1 MFFSR
6 DGIFPFVGGINSGVR
21 YMTAMQLRGL
31 SLIVLSS
38 IVLLSCG
45 HEPIAPGSDPTG
57 IPFDLE
63 VPEGLLDGDYNII
76 SGTKGEQQESFVGD
90 SIYTVSRWSVYAQF
104 TSKEPVDFDVLVNFT
119 KLQRHHE
126 SDTLRLRSASDTSI
140 RSGDQVWKFREPDE
154 IRNDLIRVT
163 LPAISLLDTIGP
175 FEAIQTAKS
184 FIRSDTAFRMDWKPG
199 NSGGAVKIE
208 WRAPNGTVVRDT
220 KDFEGSYTIPA
231 EVMKNLKGKGTVIFT
246 RYKSV
251 TDQYKGKTIVAT
263 RISQRTYT
271 VTVQ

>member
-1 MFFSR
+1 
-6 DGIFPFVGGINSGVR
+6 
-21 YMTAMQLRGL
+21 MTATQLRAL
-31 SLIVLSS
+31 SLIVFSTMF
-38 IVLLSCG
+38 LLSCG
-45 HEPIAPGSDPTG
+45 HEPIAPSDDPTG
-57 IPFDLE
+57 IPFDLI
-63 VPEGLLDGDYNII
+63 VPDGLLEGDYNII
-76 SGTKGEQQESFVGD
+76 SGTKGEQQESYVGD
-90 SIYTVSRWSVYAQF
+90 SVYVVSRWSFYAQF
-104 TSKEPVDFDVLVNFT
+104 TSKEPIDFDVLVNFT
-119 KLQRHHE
+119 KLQRHHD

-140 RSGDQVWKFREPDE
+140 VRGDQVWKFREPDE
-154 IRNDLIRVT
+154 VRNDLIRVT

-184 FIRSDTAFRMDWKPG
+184 LIRSDTAFRMDWKPG

-208 WRAPNGTVVRDT
+208 WRAPNATIVRDT

-246 RYKSV
+246 RYKSI
-251 TDQYKGKTIVAT
+251 TDQYQGKSIVAT